1 MVKNFFRIIK
11 DVGLYQSIFF
21 GILNIVVL
29 ILELL
34 SFSVFIPFLLA
45 LTNKDKLLSNSYFL
59 SFLDILQIEHNNFNK
74 IIFVLFIIIII
85 VFFFKNLFIG
95 ISKYFQYKLLSNIE
109 INLTSTVF
117 KKYLRKP
124 YLFHTSQNS
133 SKAIRDIISESG
145 MFSRAL
151 LNSVINIFIEFVVL
165 TGIFVILF
173 LNQPA
178 VTIKL
183 LLFFSIL
190 GFIFY
195 FVFKKKFNL
204 LGRERQIEDKQR
216 IKYVQQGIQGIKEII
231 VFNLQN
237 FLLKLFNSSN
247 FKVLRSIHFAGFINQ
262 VPKLFFEFLA
272 ILAILVIFYTQEEIQ
287 NDINQQIFLFG
298 LIAAAAFRIFP
309 AINKILLSLNTF
321 EYSKPSI
328 KVLSEI
334 FKEDEKNKNIYNF
347 ENANVINKNVSLK
360 NLIEIKDLKFSYPSS
375 EKIILNGLNL
385 KIFKGEHI
393 GIMGQT
399 GSGKSTLLDII
410 LGILEPNSG
419 DIVIDNKSI
428 FKDLHN
434 WRNIIG
440 YVSQFPYLLDGSIRE
455 NIAIGLNKSQTID
468 TKILM
473 SLEIANLKDYVLGL
487 NNGLS
492 SSVGE
497 RGVQLSGGQ
506 IQRLA
511 IARALFR
518 NPDILILDEATASID
533 SRTQRSIISDLSK
546 FKNKFNLIS
555 ISHDEDALIYCD
567 KVYELKD
574 RKLILK

>member
-109 INLTSTVF
+109 IKLTSTVF

-165 TGIFVILF
+165 IGIFVILF

-399 GSGKSTLLDII
+399 GSGKSTLLDLI

>member
-287 NDINQQIFLFG
+287 NLKESDF
-298 LIAAAAFRIFP
+298 FR
-309 AINKILLSLNTF
+309 
-321 EYSKPSI
+321 
-328 KVLSEI
+328 
-334 FKEDEKNKNIYNF
+334 
-347 ENANVINKNVSLK
+347 
-360 NLIEIKDLKFSYPSS
+360 
-375 EKIILNGLNL
+375 
-385 KIFKGEHI
+385 
-393 GIMGQT
+393 
-399 GSGKSTLLDII
+399 
-410 LGILEPNSG
+410 
-419 DIVIDNKSI
+419 
-428 FKDLHN
+428 
-434 WRNIIG
+434 
-440 YVSQFPYLLDGSIRE
+440 
-455 NIAIGLNKSQTID
+455 
-468 TKILM
+468 
-473 SLEIANLKDYVLGL
+473 
-487 NNGLS
+487 
-492 SSVGE
+492 
-497 RGVQLSGGQ
+497 
-506 IQRLA
+506 
-511 IARALFR
+511 
-518 NPDILILDEATASID
+518 
-533 SRTQRSIISDLSK
+533 
-546 FKNKFNLIS
+546 
-555 ISHDEDALIYCD
+555 
-567 KVYELKD
+567 
-574 RKLILK
+574 